1 MSKINLHEDK
11 KSTAILLAHINGKNL
26 GLSSDIET
34 LPQLAVQNPLI
45 TSKVIGI
52 GSELPAVE
60 GVETVRKDVGVD
72 YAVGSILLAG
82 KPLDSS
88 VPDVVA
94 EISEPLVV
102 NDNEALR
109 VLGNGKVLT
118 DSISDVIS
126 VAASPKFNNAIIVRS
141 VSSGKNL
148 GLSNDIETLEVLA
161 EIDDIILA
169 GDGQDGTDI

>member
-45 TSKVIGI
+45 TSKAIGI
-52 GSELPAVE
+52 GFELPA
-60 GVETVRKDVGVD
+60 VETVRKDVGVD

>member
-45 TSKVIGI
+45 TSKAIGI
-52 GSELPAVE
+52 GFELPA
-60 GVETVRKDVGVD
+60 VETVRKDVGVD

-118 DSISDVIS
+118 DSVSDIVSIE
-126 VAASPKFNNAIIVRS
+126 ASPKFNNAIIVRS

>member
-45 TSKVIGI
+45 TSKAIGI
-52 GSELPAVE
+52 GFELPA
-60 GVETVRKDVGVD
+60 VETVRKDVGVD

-109 VLGNGKVLT
+109 VLGNGRVLT
-118 DSISDVIS
+118 DSVSDIVSIE
-126 VAASPKFNNAIIVRS
+126 ASPKFNNAIIVRS

>member
-11 KSTAILLAHINGKNL
+11 KST
-26 GLSSDIET
+26 
-34 LPQLAVQNPLI
+34 
-45 TSKVIGI
+45 
-52 GSELPAVE
+52 
-60 GVETVRKDVGVD
+60 
-72 YAVGSILLAG
+72 
-82 KPLDSS
+82 
-88 VPDVVA
+88 DVVA

-109 VLGNGKVLT
+109 VLRNGKVLT

>member
-45 TSKVIGI
+45 TSKAIGI
-52 GSELPAVE
+52 GFELPA
-60 GVETVRKDVGVD
+60 VETVRKDVGVD

-94 EISEPLVV
+94 IRAFSC
-102 NDNEALR
+102 
-109 VLGNGKVLT
+109 
-118 DSISDVIS
+118 
-126 VAASPKFNNAIIVRS
+126 
-141 VSSGKNL
+141 
-148 GLSNDIETLEVLA
+148 
-161 EIDDIILA
+161 
-169 GDGQDGTDI
+169 

>member
-11 KSTAILLAHINGKNL
+11 KSTAILLAHISGKNL

-34 LPQLAVQNPLI
+34 LPQLAVQNSLI

-60 GVETVRKDVGVD
+60 TARKDVGVD
-72 YAVGSILLAG
+72 YAIESTLLAG

-94 EISEPLVV
+94 EVSKPLIV
-102 NDNEALR
+102 NDSEASR

-118 DSISDVIS
+118 DSISDVVS
-126 VAASPKFNNAIIVRS
+126 VAASPKFNNTIIVRS
-141 VSSGKNL
+141 VSSGKDL
-148 GLSNDIETLEVLA
+148 GLSNDIETLDVLA

-169 GDGQDGTDI
+169 GDSDGQDGTCI